1 MSTATLRPSFLPHP
15 GDSLLDVGQSTGE
28 ELGNLKP
35 SLVPILQSLER
46 MAKESE
52 TQFPFLDDEPQ
63 CPEEP
68 RELFLCVYD
77 WPPIFHLHHSLH
89 LLG

>member
-1 MSTATLRPSFLPHP
+1 MLARALER
-15 GDSLLDVGQSTGE
+15 

-35 SLVPILQSLER
+35 SLVPILQSDLER

>member
-1 MSTATLRPSFLPHP
+1 MLARALER
-15 GDSLLDVGQSTGE
+15 

-35 SLVPILQSLER
+35 SLVPILQGDLER

-63 CPEEP
+63 RSEEP
-68 RELFLCVYD
+68 RELLLCLYD

>member
-1 MSTATLRPSFLPHP
+1 MLARALER
-15 GDSLLDVGQSTGE
+15 

-35 SLVPILQSLER
+35 SLVPILQGDLER

-63 CPEEP
+63 RSEEP
-68 RELFLCVYD
+68 RDLFLCLYD